1 MDGWS
6 EVDSRDY
13 ILPLEILNIRDV
25 PADFCLPAE
34 WTRFEAGL
42 FLPRDRPDWFGRSAY
57 PARIL
62 LLSRDKLFAL
72 PHPSTREGPA
82 VCGLK
87 EISFVES
94 GQMLLRGW
102 MSFRASK
109 FDCTTPYNRCGYRPV
124 CRFMRRFR
132 VAWLPDRSVR
142 TEPPIEFGDTLDCK
156 FKYALAEELD
166 PAERSVA
173 GFFQAPREVR
183 VKKFCFSQLRWDAG
197 DLIALTPR
205 RVLWITDRDSSG
217 YARYGTIARS
227 APISAVRSIQLI
239 SVTEPP
245 SLEVAFEAGPSW
257 IVPLR
262 AENLESVGEF
272 VRMAYIGV

>member
-13 ILPLEILNIRDV
+13 IFPLEILNIREV
-25 PADFCLPAE
+25 PADFCLPVE

-42 FLPRDRPDWFGRSAY
+42 FLPRDCPDWLGRSAY

-72 PHPSTREGPA
+72 PHPTTREAPA

-94 GQMLLRGW
+94 GQKLLRGW
-102 MSFRASK
+102 MSFRAPK
-109 FDCTTPYNRCGYRPV
+109 FDCTTPYSRCGYRPV
-124 CRFMRRFR
+124 CRFMRHFR
-132 VAWLPDRSVR
+132 MAWLPDRSLR
-142 TEPPIEFGDTLDCK
+142 T
-156 FKYALAEELD
+156 
-166 PAERSVA
+166 
-173 GFFQAPREVR
+173 
-183 VKKFCFSQLRWDAG
+183 
-197 DLIALTPR
+197 
-205 RVLWITDRDSSG
+205 
-217 YARYGTIARS
+217 
-227 APISAVRSIQLI
+227 
-239 SVTEPP
+239 VTELS

-257 IVPLR
+257 IVPVR

-272 VRMAYIGV
+272 VHMAYIGV